1 MAAAKKKPVIAG
13 DTVATPSPEPRSWA
27 RNHATYIAGRAYLDE
42 ADKWAADMETKWGC
56 GRLRLL
62 VTPELREKFD
72 RQRYLLNR
80 AVWHGQL
87 EDVRRESER
96 MVNAWRALDAAAV
109 AAGSEKLNPA
119 IMEVVLDS
127 GVVAA
132 IVPDLHHAQFVKR
145 EDRRMDVYTLDEIGR
160 LLSTFPTL
168 AKIKESFP
176 GAEVIRCKRSI
187 DDPMDSIHDTDEEL
201 WDAF

>member
-1 MAAAKKKPVIAG
+1 MARRKTIVAGEMAARVDGI
-13 DTVATPSPEPRSWA
+13 TRTWATS
-27 RNHATYIAGRAYLDE
+27 NATYISGRAYLDE
-42 ADKWAADMETKWGC
+42 ADRWAADMESKWGC

-62 VTPELREKFD
+62 VSPELREKFD

-87 EDVRRESER
+87 EDVRVQSQR
-96 MVNAWRALDAAAV
+96 MVNAWKALDAAAE
-109 AAGSEKLNPA
+109 ASGAGKLDPA

-132 IVPDLHHAQFVKR
+132 IVPDLQHAQFVKR

-168 AKIKESFP
+168 AAIKESYP

-187 DDPMDSIHDTDEEL
+187 DDPLDSIHDTDEEL
-201 WDAF
+201 GEVF

>member
-1 MAAAKKKPVIAG
+1 MAAKRKGVIAG
-13 DTVATPSPEPRSWA
+13 DSVATPTGITRTWA
-27 RNHATYIAGRAYLDE
+27 TSHATYIAGRAYLDE

-62 VTPELREKFD
+62 VPPDLREKFD

-80 AVWHGQL
+80 AIWHGEL
-87 EDVRRESER
+87 EDVRVQSQR

-109 AAGSEKLNPA
+109 AAGASKLDPRV
-119 IMEVVLDS
+119 MEVVLDT

-132 IVPDLHHAQFVKR
+132 IVPNLEHTQFVPR
-145 EDRRMDVYTLDEIGR
+145 DGRRVDVYTLDEIGR
-160 LLSTFPTL
+160 LLSGFPGI

-176 GAEVIRCKRSI
+176 GAEVTRCKRGI
-187 DDPMDSIHDTDEEL
+187 DDPLDSIHDTDDEL
-201 WDAF
+201 EAAY

>member
-1 MAAAKKKPVIAG
+1 MGRAKGKPVIAG
-13 DTVATPSPEPRSWA
+13 EAVAQPSGITRTWA
-27 RNHATYIAGRAYLDE
+27 TSNATYIAGRAYMDE

-62 VTPELREKFD
+62 VGPELREKFD
-72 RQRYLLNR
+72 RQRYLFNQ
-80 AVWHGQL
+80 AVWHGEL
-87 EDVRRESER
+87 EDVRREAGR
-96 MVNAWRALDAAAV
+96 MVNAWRALDAAAE
-109 AAGSEKLNPA
+109 ASGAEKLNPA

-160 LLSTFPTL
+160 MLSAFPTL
-168 AKIKESFP
+168 AKIKESWP
-176 GAEVIRCKRSI
+176 GAEVKRCKRSI
-187 DDPMDSIHDTDEEL
+187 DDPMDSIHDTDESLEE
-201 WDAF
+201 AF

>member
-1 MAAAKKKPVIAG
+1 MAKKSKPMIIGDIA
-13 DTVATPSPEPRSWA
+13 AMPSAEPRAWA
-27 RNHATYIAGRAYLDE
+27 KAHGTYIAGRAYLDE
-42 ADKWAADMETKWGC
+42 ADKLAADMETKWGC

-62 VTPELREKFD
+62 VPSDLREKFD
-72 RQRYLLNR
+72 RQRYLFNQ

-87 EDVRRESER
+87 EDVRVQSQR
-96 MVNAWRALDAAAV
+96 MVNAWRAADAAAEAV
-109 AAGSEKLNPA
+109 GAAKLDPQ

-160 LLSTFPTL
+160 LLSGFPGI
-168 AKIKESFP
+168 AKIKESYP
-176 GAEVIRCKRSI
+176 GAEVMRCKRTI
-187 DDPMDSIHDTDEEL
+187 DDPLDSIHDTTEGLE
-201 WDAF
+201 DAF